1 MCFEMPARIV
11 RLGVGPE
18 ALVEVDGRARTI
30 SLAVLTLEGGA
41 VAPGDWVL
49 VHTGFAVR
57 RLEADEADEL
67 LGLHR
72 AMHQG
77 QHQDEHQGG
86 NQG

>member
-11 RLGVGPE
+11 ELGDRSE
-18 ALVEVDGRARTI
+18 AVAEVDGRRRNI

-57 RLEADEADEL
+57 HLEPAEADEL
-67 LGLHR
+67 LALHR
-72 AMHQG
+72 SMH
-77 QHQDEHQGG
+77 DEGSTP
-86 NQG
+86 

>member
-11 RLGVGPE
+11 RLGEGIE
-18 ALVEVDGRARTI
+18 AVAEVDGRPRTI

-57 RLEADEADEL
+57 RLEPVEAAEL
-67 LGLHR
+67 LAIHHALHSE
-72 AMHQG
+72 G
-77 QHQDEHQGG
+77 STP
-86 NQG
+86 